1 MVVNRK
7 TTIYFISIAFII
19 NYQEVCSI
27 RKETVFKLT
36 TGKEETEIIMKAAET
51 YIRCENG
58 AYPEGSEGFL
68 KDILPERVRTV
79 CP

>member
-1 MVVNRK
+1 MQVLV
-7 TTIYFISIAFII
+7 IPDIHLQAWIFDMA
-19 NYQEVCSI
+19 
-27 RKETVFKLT
+27 
-36 TGKEETEIIMKAAET
+36 EIIMKAAET

-68 KDILPERVRTV
+68 KDILPDRVRTV